1 MRWLLLLL
9 DSAMAFNRTMTT
21 PEWGLL
27 VFLSLLWGGSF
38 FFNAIAVTA
47 LPPLTIVASRVV
59 LGSAF
64 LYLVLRATG
73 GSLPRDRENWVS
85 FTVMGILNNVIP
97 FSLIVWGQS
106 HIPSGLA
113 SILNATTPLFTV
125 LAAHWLTH
133 DERMTPLR
141 VGGIVIGFLGVVVMI
156 GGDALAHAG
165 DHLLAELAVL
175 AASVSYAFSVVYGR
189 RFSQRGLAPLA
200 TATGQISA
208 SAVMMVPIALIV
220 DAPWTLPVPSF
231 PVIGALI
238 GLAALATC
246 LAYVIYYRLLATAG
260 SVNLML
266 VTLLIPVTA
275 ILLGSLFLGER
286 LEPNHFI
293 GMGAIALGLAAIDGR
308 VFTRLRWA

>member
-1 MRWLLLLL
+1 
-9 DSAMAFNRTMTT
+9 MAINRTMTAT
-21 PEWGLL
+21 EWGLL
-27 VFLSLLWGGSF
+27 IFLSLLWGGSF
-38 FFNAIAVTA
+38 FFNAVAVAA
-47 LPPLTIVASRVV
+47 LPTFTVVACRVLLGAAFLMVV
-59 LGSAF
+59 LR
-64 LYLVLRATG
+64 VTG
-73 GSLPRDRENWVS
+73 GRLPRDRESWLS
-85 FTVMGILNNVIP
+85 FAAMGILNNVIP
-97 FSLIVWGQS
+97 FSLIAWGQG

-125 LAAHWLTH
+125 LVAHWLTH

-141 VGGIVIGFLGVVVMI
+141 VGGIIVGFLGVVVMI

-189 RFSQRGLAPLA
+189 RFSRRGLAPLA

-220 DAPWTLPVPSF
+220 DAPWTLPMPGLSVF
-231 PVIGALI
+231 GALL

-275 ILLGSLFLGER
+275 ILLGFLFLGEH
-286 LEPNHFI
+286 LEPNHFV

-308 VFTRLRWA
+308 IFVRIRRA